1 MIIKEYD
8 VENLDCANC
17 SAKIESEINNL
28 AEVSLAN
35 LDFIKKRLT
44 IQFADEI
51 ERPLERLN
59 AIAARIEPGVVFSQP
74 DEVKTQAADKPW
86 FVVLAI
92 LILTISLFLG
102 GLPGI
107 VLGLTAYLLSGHKV
121 IITAYRE
128 IVSRQLFAEHFL
140 MSLATFGAL
149 YLGEYTEAAAVMI
162 LYEIGQYLESKALNK
177 SRSSINALLSLKP
190 DRIHISTPEGVV
202 DKKLSD
208 AKKGDTIL
216 VYAGERIPLDGVI
229 KKGNSSV
236 DTSSLTGEAVPVS
249 VEAGTEVFAGFVN
262 REGLLEITV
271 QKTDADSMLSR
282 IGKLIE
288 SASAKKSDTE
298 RFITRFARIYT
309 PVVVLAALLV
319 FAIPSL
325 MGFPAAVW
333 FKRALVLL
341 IVSCPCA
348 LVISVPLSY
357 YIGLGRAARQ
367 GIIFKGSIYLDLLAR
382 VKTLVFDKTG
392 TLTTGELKLDS
403 VNPVGDTD
411 ANELLESLYLCEY
424 TSSHPFAL
432 AVKKAKQYPFD
443 TAKVEA
449 ISEYPGKGIL
459 LGYDK
464 DRLMAGSEDFIRSFG
479 FVSLLDTGEKS
490 AVHVVKND
498 LYLGYV
504 SFEDELKPGMKEAIQ
519 SLRNTPVKHFSMLS
533 GDRQAKAQKV
543 ARELGLDSFAAQLL
557 PEEKLMKLEDSLLQ
571 RERLLAYCGDGL
583 NDAPVLARADL
594 GIAMGKIGAQA
605 SIETADVVLLNDK
618 PEQLVSAFRLS
629 KQTQSLVWQNIS
641 LALGIKLLVMA
652 TGVAGISGLWEAIIA
667 DVGVTLLVIF
677 NSLRMAK

>member
-8 VENLDCANC
+8 ISNLDCANC

-28 AEVSLAN
+28 SEVSMAN
-35 LDFIKKRLT
+35 LDFVNKRLT
-44 IQFADEI
+44 IQFTE
-51 ERPLERLN
+51 EVEGPLERLN
-59 AIAARIEPGVVFSQP
+59 AIAARIEPGVVFSQIGEGGIES
-74 DEVKTQAADKPW
+74 DKKPW

-92 LILTISLFLG
+92 LILTASLWVG
-102 GLPGI
+102 GLPGVI
-107 VLGLTAYLLSGHKV
+107 LGLAAYLLSGHKV
-121 IITAYRE
+121 IITAGKE
-128 IVSRQLFAEHFL
+128 LISKQLFAENFL
-140 MSLATFGAL
+140 MSIATFGAL
-149 YLGEYTEAAAVMI
+149 YLGEYTEAAAVMV
-162 LYEIGQYLESKALNK
+162 LYEIGQYLESRALNK
-177 SRSSINALLSLKP
+177 SRASINALLSLKP
-190 DRIHISTPEGVV
+190 DRYHVSTPDGIV
-202 DKKLSD
+202 DKKLSE
-208 AKKGDTIL
+208 AQKGETML

-229 KKGNSSV
+229 SKGSSSV
-236 DTSSLTGEAVPVS
+236 DTSSLTGEAVPVA

-262 REGLLEITV
+262 REGMLEITV
-271 QKTDADSMLSR
+271 QKTDAESMLSR

-288 SASAKKSDTE
+288 SATAKKSNTE
-298 RFITRFARIYT
+298 RFITRFARYYT
-309 PVVVLAALLV
+309 PAVVAAALLV

-325 MGFPAAVW
+325 LGYPAAVW

-367 GIIFKGSIYLDLLAR
+367 GIIFKGSIYLDLLAK

-392 TLTTGELKLDS
+392 TLTTGELRLDS
-403 VNPVGDTD
+403 VNPFGETGKD
-411 ANELLESLYLCEY
+411 ELLESLYRCEF

-432 AVKKAKQYPFD
+432 AVKRAKQFPFD
-443 TAKVEA
+443 PAKVEA
-449 ISEYPGKGIL
+449 LSEYPGKGVL
-459 LGYDK
+459 LVYDK
-464 DRLMAGSEDFIRSFG
+464 DKLMAGSEDFVKSFG
-479 FVSLLDTGEKS
+479 FVSLSDAGDKS

-504 SFEDELKPGMKEAIQ
+504 SFEDELKPGIKEAIH
-519 SLRNTPVKHFSMLS
+519 SLRNAPVQHFSMLS
-533 GDRQAKAQKV
+533 GDRQPKAEKV
-543 ARELGLDSFAAQLL
+543 AKELGLDSFAAQLL
-557 PEEKLMKLEDSLLQ
+557 PEEKLNKLEETLNQ

-618 PEQLVSAFRLS
+618 PEQLLAAFRLS

-652 TGVAGISGLWEAIIA
+652 SGLAGISGLWEAIIA

-677 NSLRMAK
+677 NSLRNVK

>member
-8 VENLDCANC
+8 ISNLDCAGC

-35 LDFIKKRLT
+35 LDFMKKRLT
-44 IQFADEI
+44 IQFTEEI

-59 AIAARIEPGVVFSQP
+59 AIANKIEPGVVFSP
-74 DEVKTQAADKPW
+74 VGEGNADIAKKPW
-86 FVVLAI
+86 MMITAI
-92 LILTISLFLG
+92 CILTVSLFMG

-107 VLGLTAYLLSGHKV
+107 MLGLAAYLLSGHKV
-121 IITAYRE
+121 IIAATKE
-128 IVSRQLFAEHFL
+128 LISKQLFAENFL
-140 MSLATFGAL
+140 MSIATFGAL
-149 YLGEYTEAAAVMI
+149 CLGEYTEAAAVMV
-162 LYEIGQYLESKALNK
+162 LYEVGQYLESKALNK
-177 SRSSINALLSLKP
+177 SRASINALLSLKP
-190 DRIHISTPEGVV
+190 DKFHVLSPEGIV
-202 DKKLSD
+202 DKKLSE
-208 AKKGDTIL
+208 AQKGETML

-229 KKGNSSV
+229 SKGQSSV
-236 DTSSLTGEAVPVS
+236 DTSSLTGEAIPVA

-271 QKTDADSMLSR
+271 QKTDVESMLSR

-288 SASAKKSDTE
+288 SATAKKSNTE
-298 RFITRFARIYT
+298 RFITRFARVYT
-309 PVVVLAALLV
+309 PAVVAAALLV

-325 MGFPAAVW
+325 LGYPAAVW

-367 GIIFKGSIYLDLLAR
+367 GIIFKGSIYLDLLAK

-392 TLTTGELKLDS
+392 TLTTGELRLDS
-403 VNPVGDTD
+403 VNPFGETGKD
-411 ANELLESLYLCEY
+411 ELLESLYRCEF

-432 AVKKAKQYPFD
+432 AVKRAKQFPFD
-443 TAKVEA
+443 TANVEA
-449 ISEYPGKGIL
+449 ISEYPGKGVL
-459 LGYDK
+459 LVYDK
-464 DRLMAGSEDFIRSFG
+464 DKLMAGSEDFIKSFG
-479 FVSLLDTGEKS
+479 FVSLSDTGDKS

-504 SFEDELKPGMKEAIQ
+504 SFEDELKPGMKEAIH
-519 SLRNTPVKHFSMLS
+519 SLRNSPVQHFSMLS
-533 GDRQAKAQKV
+533 GDRQPKAEKV

-557 PEEKLMKLEDSLLQ
+557 PEEKLSKLEESLNQ

-618 PEQLVSAFRLS
+618 PEQLLAAFRLS
-629 KQTQSLVWQNIS
+629 KQTQSLVWQNIF
-641 LALGIKLLVMA
+641 LALGIKLMVMA
-652 TGVAGISGLWEAIIA
+652 SGLAGISGLWEAIIA

-677 NSLRMAK
+677 NSLRMVK

>member
-8 VENLDCANC
+8 ISNLDCANC

-28 AEVSLAN
+28 SEVSMAN
-35 LDFIKKRLT
+35 LDFVNKRLT
-44 IQFADEI
+44 IQFTEEV

-59 AIAARIEPGVVFSQP
+59 AIAARIEPGVVFSQIGEGGIKS
-74 DEVKTQAADKPW
+74 DKKPW

-92 LILTISLFLG
+92 LILTASLWVG
-102 GLPGI
+102 GLPGVI
-107 VLGLTAYLLSGHKV
+107 LGLAAYLLSGHKV
-121 IITAYRE
+121 IISAGKE
-128 IVSRQLFAEHFL
+128 LISKQLFAENFL
-140 MSLATFGAL
+140 MSIATFGAL

-162 LYEIGQYLESKALNK
+162 LYEIGQYLESRALNK
-177 SRSSINALLSLKP
+177 SRASISALLSLKP
-190 DRIHISTPEGVV
+190 DKYHVSTPDGIV
-202 DKKLSD
+202 DKKLSE
-208 AKKGDTIL
+208 AQKGETML

-229 KKGNSSV
+229 SKGNSSV
-236 DTSSLTGEAVPVS
+236 DTSSLTGEAVPVA

-262 REGLLEITV
+262 REGMLEITV
-271 QKTDADSMLSR
+271 QKTDAESMLSR

-288 SASAKKSDTE
+288 SATAKKSNTE
-298 RFITRFARIYT
+298 RFITRFARVYT

-325 MGFPAAVW
+325 LGFPAAVW

-367 GIIFKGSIYLDLLAR
+367 GIIFKGSIYLDLLAK

-392 TLTTGELKLDS
+392 TLTTGELRLDS
-403 VNPVGDTD
+403 VNPFGETGKD
-411 ANELLESLYLCEY
+411 ELLESLYRCEF

-432 AVKKAKQYPFD
+432 AVKRAKQFPFD
-443 TAKVEA
+443 AAKVEA
-449 ISEYPGKGIL
+449 LSEYPGKGVL
-459 LGYDK
+459 LVYEKDK
-464 DRLMAGSEDFIRSFG
+464 LIAGSEDFIKSYG
-479 FVSLLDTGEKS
+479 FVSLSDTGDKS

-504 SFEDELKPGMKEAIQ
+504 SFEDELKPGMKEAIH
-519 SLRNTPVKHFSMLS
+519 SLRNAPVQHFSMLS
-533 GDRQAKAQKV
+533 GDRQPKAEKV
-543 ARELGLDSFAAQLL
+543 AKELGLDSFAAQLL
-557 PEEKLMKLEDSLLQ
+557 PQEKLSKLEESLNH

-618 PEQLVSAFRLS
+618 PEQLLTAFRLS

-641 LALGIKLLVMA
+641 LALGIKIMVMA
-652 TGVAGISGLWEAIIA
+652 SGLAGISGLWEAIIA

-677 NSLRMAK
+677 NSLRMVK

>member
-44 IQFADEI
+44 IQFADVI

-59 AIAARIEPGVVFSQP
+59 AIAARIEPGIVFSQP

-190 DRIHISTPEGVV
+190 DRIHIATPEGVV

-504 SFEDELKPGMKEAIQ
+504 SFEDELKPGMKEAMEEGW
-519 SLRNTPVKHFSMLS
+519 FSK
-533 GDRQAKAQKV
+533 GHPFFVR
-543 ARELGLDSFAAQLL
+543 
-557 PEEKLMKLEDSLLQ
+557 
-571 RERLLAYCGDGL
+571 
-583 NDAPVLARADL
+583 
-594 GIAMGKIGAQA
+594 
-605 SIETADVVLLNDK
+605 SIWR
-618 PEQLVSAFRLS
+618 FR
-629 KQTQSLVWQNIS
+629 
-641 LALGIKLLVMA
+641 
-652 TGVAGISGLWEAIIA
+652 
-667 DVGVTLLVIF
+667 
-677 NSLRMAK
+677 

>member
-8 VENLDCANC
+8 ISNLDCANC
-17 SAKIESEINNL
+17 SAKIETEINNL

-35 LDFIKKRLT
+35 LDFMNKRLT
-44 IQFADEI
+44 IQFSEEI

-59 AIAARIEPGVVFSQP
+59 AIAGKIEPGVVFSP
-74 DEVKTQAADKPW
+74 VGEGKTATAEKPW
-86 FVVLAI
+86 LMITAI
-92 LILTISLFLG
+92 LILTASLFMG

-107 VLGLTAYLLSGHKV
+107 VFALSAYLISGYKV
-121 IITAYRE
+121 IITAVKE
-128 IVSRQLFAEHFL
+128 LFSKQLFAENFL
-140 MSLATFGAL
+140 MSIATFGAL
-149 YLGEYTEAAAVMI
+149 YLGEYTEAAAVMV
-162 LYEIGQYLESKALNK
+162 LYEIGQFLESKALNK
-177 SRSSINALLSLKP
+177 SRASINALLSLKP
-190 DRIHISTPEGVV
+190 DKYHALTPDGIV
-202 DKKLSD
+202 DKKLSE
-208 AKKGDTIL
+208 AQKGETML

-229 KKGNSSV
+229 SKGNSSV
-236 DTSSLTGEAVPVS
+236 DTSSLTGEAIPVA

-271 QKTDADSMLSR
+271 QKTDAESMLSR

-288 SASAKKSDTE
+288 SATAKKSNTE
-298 RFITRFARIYT
+298 RFITRFARYYT
-309 PVVVLAALLV
+309 PAVVAAALLV

-325 MGFPAAVW
+325 MGYPAAVW

-367 GIIFKGSIYLDLLAR
+367 GIIFKGSIYLDLLAK

-392 TLTTGELKLDS
+392 TLTTGELRLDS
-403 VNPVGDTD
+403 VNPFGETGKD
-411 ANELLESLYLCEY
+411 ELLESLYRCEF

-432 AVKKAKQYPFD
+432 AVKRAKHFPFD
-443 TAKVEA
+443 PAKVEA
-449 ISEYPGKGIL
+449 LSEYPGKGVL
-459 LGYDK
+459 MVYDK
-464 DRLMAGSEDFIRSFG
+464 DKLMAGSEDFVKSFG
-479 FVSLLDTGEKS
+479 FVSLSDAGDKS

-504 SFEDELKPGMKEAIQ
+504 SFEDELKPGMKEAIH
-519 SLRNTPVKHFSMLS
+519 SLRNAPVQHFSMLS
-533 GDRQAKAQKV
+533 GDRQPKAEKV
-543 ARELGLDSFAAQLL
+543 AKELGLDSFAAQLL
-557 PEEKLMKLEDSLLQ
+557 PEEKLNKLEESLNQ

-618 PEQLVSAFRLS
+618 PEQLLTAFRLS

-641 LALGIKLLVMA
+641 LALGIKLMVMA
-652 TGVAGISGLWEAIIA
+652 SGLTGISGLWEAIIA

-677 NSLRMAK
+677 NSLRKVK